1 MLMIRLDITRVT
13 HLFMTWNL
21 LEYIWLVSRIIKLNS
36 DIETNP
42 GPKYLFSSQGFKI
55 FH

>member
-1 MLMIRLDITRVT
+1 MLMIRLYITRVT

-21 LEYIWLVSRIIKLNS
+21 LEYIWLVSWIIKLKS
-36 DIETNP
+36 DVETNP
-42 GPKYLFSSQGFKI
+42 GPKYSFSSQGFKI